1 MEPRARQ
8 GMYLGLSSHHS
19 SNVAWVYNLKTKNI
33 SPQFH
38 LVFDDNFTTCDTY
51 KTDKLPDNWDNLYKN
66 KRYEIQFD
74 DDNKWHLDSSWDTQ
88 ETKQTL
94 DTYLP
99 EAAKLPRES
108 MPDLTT
114 IYDTD
119 GKAHPSKLQIEKE
132 AIDQYIQTFIRNKL
146 KDKYPKVFNRRQ
158 YPDLKEINNPN
169 HDKHAT
175 PKVKQVTK
183 YHRRPRR
190 SPRLYDNKKTGV
202 NIAHLSAL
210 KSELGTET
218 NLYRKTMPETHA
230 LIASMENNSKLHDNT
245 SNNFDPI
252 CLAAA
257 KSKSNPDVLT
267 LSSMRKSPD
276 KEQFET
282 QMTKEIDTMFTKK
295 IFHLVPKNTVPFGK

>member
-1 MEPRARQ
+1 MLLHAKYKWPEQITFDLWPFAVKLAADLCNRKPSYTGDKLCPDELFSNFKKFSHDFKDLHTFGCPVFVLDSRLQDGKKIPRWSPRARQ

-66 KRYEIQFD
+66 KRYEMQFD
-74 DDNKWHLDSSWDTQ
+74 NDNKWHLDSSWDTQ

-119 GKAHPSKLQIEKE
+119 GKAHPTKIQIEKE
-132 AIDQYIQTFIRNKL
+132 AIDQYIQTFIRKKL
-146 KDKYPKVFNRRQ
+146 KDRYPKVFKRRQ
-158 YPDLKEINNPN
+158 FPDLK
-169 HDKHAT
+169 
-175 PKVKQVTK
+175 
-183 YHRRPRR
+183 
-190 SPRLYDNKKTGV
+190 
-202 NIAHLSAL
+202 
-210 KSELGTET
+210 
-218 NLYRKTMPETHA
+218 
-230 LIASMENNSKLHDNT
+230 
-245 SNNFDPI
+245 
-252 CLAAA
+252 
-257 KSKSNPDVLT
+257 
-267 LSSMRKSPD
+267 
-276 KEQFET
+276 
-282 QMTKEIDTMFTKK
+282 
-295 IFHLVPKNTVPFGK
+295 